1 MPAALS
7 AINTPMF
14 FTEQSRGRVARFLL
28 ASALAALLLSLGGCT
43 GMYFRDA
50 GPAPAIRHELGKLP
64 YSEYWTGIVF
74 NGEKIGFS
82 HFTIRKAG
90 TETYE
95 VRSEASFALRF
106 LGIEKKINL
115 KSRDLIRDDLTLVEF
130 GYEYQ
135 IDGSELKVSG
145 RREPRELV
153 ATIVTAGK
161 PTEQRLPV
169 EGKLYSSSVIILYPV
184 LHGLEIGRE
193 HGYNVYN
200 GELQAISEVT
210 QRVTGWQESDLFIGY
225 AFKVETAMRGQRVT
239 TWIGP
244 DGRPVF
250 ELALHGALISFLE
263 DAGSA
268 ARYLALA
275 SLNKKEGLIE
285 YSMVRPDHPI
295 RHPRSV
301 SALRIALEGVDR
313 VPPSDAAQR
322 CAAVRQDVTCEMK
335 RAEPA
340 VAGDAAPLSPAEAR
354 YLRSSITVQSDDPSI
369 RRLAAEITGGSATT
383 EERIGGILRWLDHNV
398 EKAPLDVFSALDVLQ
413 QRKAECQGHAYLY
426 TALARAAGIPTR
438 VVNGLVYSEELQ
450 GFLYHSW
457 TESRVGARWQ
467 AVDPTFGQLTADATH
482 IKLVEGE
489 NLAELMPLT
498 EWVGKV
504 RIRVLEVEHQKP

>member
-1 MPAALS
+1 
-7 AINTPMF
+7 
-14 FTEQSRGRVARFLL
+14 
-28 ASALAALLLSLGGCT
+28 
-43 GMYFRDA
+43 MYFRDA
-50 GPAPAIRHELGKLP
+50 GPAPVIRHDLATLP

-74 NGEKIGFS
+74 NGEKIGFA

-90 TETYE
+90 AGSYE
-95 VRSEASFALRF
+95 IRSEASFALRF

-115 KSRDLIRDDLTLVEF
+115 KSSDLIRDDLTLVEF

-145 RREPRELV
+145 RRELRELV
-153 ATIVTAGK
+153 ASIVTAGK

-184 LHGLEIGRE
+184 LHGLEIGR
-193 HGYNVYN
+193 GYSYNVYN
-200 GELQAISEVT
+200 GEIQAIAEVT
-210 QRVTGWQESDLFIGY
+210 QRVTAWQESDVFIGN

-239 TWIGP
+239 TWIGA

-250 ELALHGALISFLE
+250 ELALRGVMISFLE

-285 YSMVRPDHPI
+285 YSMVLPDRPIQD
-295 RHPRSV
+295 PRSV
-301 SALRIALEGVDR
+301 SALRVVLQGVDR
-313 VPPSDAAQR
+313 APPSDAVQR
-322 CAAVRQDVTCEMK
+322 CTAVRQDVACEMK
-335 RAEPA
+335 RAGTGTS
-340 VAGDAAPLSPAEAR
+340 GDAAPPSPAAAR
-354 YLRSSITVQSDDPSI
+354 YLRSSVTVQSDDPSI
-369 RRLAAEITGGSATT
+369 RRLAAEIVGGSAAT
-383 EERIGGILRWLDHNV
+383 EERIARILRWLEHNV
-398 EKAPLDVFSALDVLQ
+398 EKAPLDVFSALDVLR

-438 VVNGLVYSEELQ
+438 VVNGLVYSEEQ
-450 GFLYHSW
+450 QAFLYHSW
-457 TESRVGARWQ
+457 TESRVDARWQ
-467 AVDPTFGQLTADATH
+467 AVDPTFGQLRADATH

-498 EWVGKV
+498 DWVGKV
-504 RIRVLEVEHQKP
+504 KIRVLEIEHQKPGDREVGRSKEHEIERF

>member
-1 MPAALS
+1 MTALFQ
-7 AINTPMF
+7 ILP
-14 FTEQSRGRVARFLL
+14 RYARRLTVVVVT
-28 ASALAALLLSLGGCT
+28 ALVLPLGGCA

-50 GPAPAIRHELGKLP
+50 GPAPVIRHDLTTLP

-74 NGEKIGFS
+74 NGEKIGFA
-82 HFTIRKAG
+82 HFTIRKADA
-90 TETYE
+90 ESYE
-95 VRSEASFALRF
+95 IRSEASFALGF
-106 LGIEKKINL
+106 LGIEKKVNL
-115 KSRDLIRDDLTLVEF
+115 KSRDLVKDDLTLIEF
-130 GYEYQ
+130 GYQYQ
-135 IDGSELKVSG
+135 IDGSELRVSG

-153 ATIVTAGK
+153 ATIVTGGK

-193 HGYNVYN
+193 HSYNVYN
-200 GELQAISEVT
+200 GELQAIAEVT
-210 QRVTGWQESDLFIGY
+210 QRVTAWQQSDLFLGN
-225 AFKVETAMRGQRVT
+225 AFKVETAMRGQRVS

-250 ELALHGALISFLE
+250 ELALRGVMISFLE

-285 YSMVRPDHPI
+285 YSMVRPDRPI
-295 RHPRSV
+295 AAPRSV
-301 SALRIALEGVDR
+301 SALRVTLHGVDR
-313 VPPSDAAQR
+313 TPPSDAAQR
-322 CAAVRQDVTCEMK
+322 CAAVRQDVACEMT
-335 RAEPA
+335 RGGIST
-340 VAGDAAPLSPAEAR
+340 AGETVPLSQAEAR
-354 YLRSSITVQSDDPSI
+354 YLRSSVTVQSDDPSI
-369 RRLAAEITGGSATT
+369 RRLAAEITGGSAGT
-383 EERIGGILRWLDHNV
+383 EETIARILRWLEHNV

-438 VVNGLVYSEELQ
+438 IVNGLVYSEELQ

-504 RIRVLEVEHQKP
+504 KIRVLEVEHQRQ

>member
-1 MPAALS
+1 MS
-7 AINTPMF
+7 
-14 FTEQSRGRVARFLL
+14 
-28 ASALAALLLSLGGCT
+28 AALLPVSRAARRLAILALVVLLLPVGGCT

-50 GPAPAIRHELGKLP
+50 GPAPVVRHELAALP

-74 NGEKIGFS
+74 NGEKIGFA
-82 HFTIRKAG
+82 HFTLRKAG
-90 TETYE
+90 AGNYE
-95 VRSEASFALRF
+95 IHSEASFALRF

-115 KSRDLIRDDLTLVEF
+115 RSRDLIQDDLTLVEF
-130 GYEYQ
+130 AYEYQ

-145 RREPRELV
+145 RREPTELV
-153 ATIVTAGK
+153 ATIVTGGK
-161 PTEQRLPV
+161 PAPQRLPV

-193 HGYNVYN
+193 HSYNVYN
-200 GELQAISEVT
+200 GELQAIAEVV
-210 QRVTGWQESDLFIGY
+210 QRVSAWQESDLFAGY

-250 ELALHGALISFLE
+250 ELALHGAMISFLE

-268 ARYLALA
+268 TRYLALA

-285 YSMVRPDHPI
+285 YSLVRPDRPI
-295 RHPRSV
+295 TDPRSV
-301 SALRIALEGVDR
+301 SSLRVTLQGVDR
-313 VPPSDAAQR
+313 APPSDAAQR
-322 CAAVRQDVTCEMK
+322 CNAVRQDFACEMK
-335 RAEPA
+335 RAGDATP
-340 VAGDAAPLSPAEAR
+340 GDAAPLSPTEAR
-354 YLRSSITVQSDDPSI
+354 YLRSSVTVQSDDPSI
-369 RRLAAEITGGSATT
+369 RRLAAEIMGGSTTT
-383 EERIGGILRWLDHNV
+383 EDRVARILRWLEHNV

-413 QRKAECQGHAYLY
+413 QRRAECQGHAYLY

-457 TESRVGARWQ
+457 TESRIGTRWQ

-498 EWVGKV
+498 DWVGKV
-504 RIRVLEVEHQKP
+504 KIRVLEVEHQKP

>member
-1 MPAALS
+1 MLLR
-7 AINTPMF
+7 I
-14 FTEQSRGRVARFLL
+14 ARRLAVLAVLL
-28 ASALAALLLSLGGCT
+28 PLGGCA
-43 GMYFRDA
+43 GMYFHDA
-50 GPAPAIRHELGKLP
+50 GPAPAIRHELATLP

-74 NGEKIGFS
+74 NGEKIGFA
-82 HFTIRKAG
+82 HFTIRKADAG
-90 TETYE
+90 RHEI
-95 VRSEASFALRF
+95 RSEASFALRF
-106 LGIEKKINL
+106 LGIEKKITL

-130 GYEYQ
+130 AYEYQ
-135 IDGSELKVSG
+135 IDGSALKVSG
-145 RREPRELV
+145 RREPGELV

-161 PTEQRLPV
+161 PTAQRLPV

-193 HGYNVYN
+193 HRYNVYN
-200 GELQAISEVT
+200 GEIQAIAEVT
-210 QRVTGWQESDLFIGY
+210 QRVVGYQQSDLFLGN
-225 AFKVETAMRGQRVT
+225 AFKVETAMRGQRVS

-250 ELALHGALISFLE
+250 ELALHGAMISFLE

-268 ARYLALA
+268 GRYLALA
-275 SLNKKEGLIE
+275 SLNKKEGLLE

-295 RHPRSV
+295 RDPRSV
-301 SALRIALEGVDR
+301 SALRVTLQGVDR

-322 CAAVRQDVTCEMK
+322 CAAERESIACEMK
-335 RAEPA
+335 RGGTA
-340 VAGDAAPLSPAEAR
+340 AGDAAPLAPAEAR
-354 YLRSSITVQSDDPSI
+354 YLRSSVTVQSDDSSI
-369 RRLAAEITGGSATT
+369 RRLAAEIVGSTSGT
-383 EERIGGILRWLDHNV
+383 EESMARILRWLEHNI
-398 EKAPLDVFSALDVLQ
+398 EKAPHDVFSALDVLQ

-438 VVNGLVYSEELQ
+438 VVNGLVYSDELQ

-504 RIRVLEVEHQKP
+504 KIRVLEVEHQKP

>member
-1 MPAALS
+1 MRALL
-7 AINTPMF
+7 
-14 FTEQSRGRVARFLL
+14 RCG
-28 ASALAALLLSLGGCT
+28 LAALLLPLGGCA
-43 GMYFRDA
+43 GLYFRDA
-50 GPAPAIRHELGKLP
+50 GPAPVIRHDLATLP

-74 NGEKIGFS
+74 NGEKIGFA

-90 TETYE
+90 AGNYE
-95 VRSEASFALRF
+95 IRSEASFALRF

-115 KSRDLIRDDLTLVEF
+115 RSRDLIRDDLTLVEF
-130 GYEYQ
+130 GYEYR
-135 IDGSELKVSG
+135 IDGSELMVSG

-153 ATIVTAGK
+153 ASIVTAGK

-200 GELQAISEVT
+200 GELQAIAEVT
-210 QRVTGWQESDLFIGY
+210 QRVTAWQESDLFVGY

-239 TWIGP
+239 TWIGA

-250 ELALHGALISFLE
+250 ELALHGAMISFLE

-285 YSMVRPDHPI
+285 YSMVRPDRPI
-295 RHPRSV
+295 RDPRAV
-301 SALRIALEGVDR
+301 SALRVMLQGVDR
-313 VPPSDAAQR
+313 APPSDAAQR
-322 CAAVRQDVTCEMK
+322 CAAVRQGVSCEMK
-335 RAEPA
+335 RTGMMTGGD
-340 VAGDAAPLSPAEAR
+340 VAPPVPAEAR
-354 YLRSSITVQSDDPSI
+354 YLRSSVTVQSDDPAI
-369 RRLAAEITGGSATT
+369 RRLAAEITGGSTATQ
-383 EERIGGILRWLDHNV
+383 ERIARILRWLEHNV

-457 TESRVGARWQ
+457 TESRVEARWQ

-498 EWVGKV
+498 DWVGKLK
-504 RIRVLEVEHQKP
+504 IRVLEVEHQKP

>member
-1 MPAALS
+1 MRA
-7 AINTPMF
+7 
-14 FTEQSRGRVARFLL
+14 LL
-28 ASALAALLLSLGGCT
+28 ACALAALLLPLGGCA
-43 GMYFRDA
+43 GLYFRDA
-50 GPAPAIRHELGKLP
+50 GPAPVIRHELGKLP

-74 NGEKIGFS
+74 NGEKIGFA

-90 TETYE
+90 AENYE
-95 VRSEASFALRF
+95 IRSEASFALRF

-115 KSRDLIRDDLTLVEF
+115 KSRDLIRDDLTLIEF

-135 IDGSELKVSG
+135 IDGSELRVSG

-153 ATIVTAGK
+153 ATVVTAGK

-193 HGYNVYN
+193 HSYNVYN
-200 GELQAISEVT
+200 GEIQAIAEVT
-210 QRVTGWQESDLFIGY
+210 QRVTAYQQSDLFLGN
-225 AFKVETAMRGQRVT
+225 AFKVETAMRGQQVS

-250 ELALHGALISFLE
+250 ELALRGVMISFLE

-275 SLNKKEGLIE
+275 SLNKKEGLLE
-285 YSMVRPDHPI
+285 YSMVRPDRPI
-295 RHPRSV
+295 QDPRSV
-301 SALRIALEGVDR
+301 SELRVMLQGVDR

-322 CAAVRQDVTCEMK
+322 CAAVRQEVECEMK
-335 RAEPA
+335 RADARTP
-340 VAGDAAPLSPAEAR
+340 GDAAPPSPAEAR
-354 YLRSSITVQSDDPSI
+354 YLRSSVTVQSDDPSI
-369 RRLAAEITGGSATT
+369 RRLAAEIVGGSAGT
-383 EERIGGILRWLDHNV
+383 EERIVRILRWLEHNV

-498 EWVGKV
+498 DWVGKV
-504 RIRVLEVEHQKP
+504 KIRVLEVEHQKP

>member
-1 MPAALS
+1 MTALLRIPQAAKH
-7 AINTPMF
+7 
-14 FTEQSRGRVARFLL
+14 ARRL
-28 ASALAALLLSLGGCT
+28 AVLALAVLVLPLGGCA

-50 GPAPAIRHELGKLP
+50 GPAPAIRHDLATLP

-74 NGEKIGFS
+74 NGEKIGFA

-90 TETYE
+90 AGNYE
-95 VRSEASFALRF
+95 IRSEASFALHF

-135 IDGSELKVSG
+135 IDGSELRVSG
-145 RREPRELV
+145 RREPGELV

-193 HGYNVYN
+193 HSYNVYS
-200 GELQAISEVT
+200 GEIQAIAEVT
-210 QRVTGWQESDLFIGY
+210 QRVVAYQQSDLFLGN
-225 AFKVETAMRGQRVT
+225 AFKVETAMRGQRVS

-250 ELALHGALISFLE
+250 ELALRGVMISFLE

-268 ARYLALA
+268 TRYLALA

-285 YSMVRPDHPI
+285 YSLVRPDRPI
-295 RHPRSV
+295 QDPRSV
-301 SALRIALEGVDR
+301 SALRVILQGVDR
-313 VPPSDAAQR
+313 VPPSDAAQQ
-322 CAAVRQDVTCEMK
+322 CAAVRQDVACEMK
-335 RAEPA
+335 RAS
-340 VAGDAAPLSPAEAR
+340 AASDMSASPLAPAEAR
-354 YLRSSITVQSDDPSI
+354 YLRASVTVQSDDPSI
-369 RRLAAEITGGSATT
+369 RRLAAEIVDGSTATD
-383 EERIGGILRWLDHNV
+383 ERIARILRWLDHNV
-398 EKAPLDVFSALDVLQ
+398 EKAPLDVFSALDVLR

-450 GFLYHSW
+450 GFAYHSW

-498 EWVGKV
+498 DWVGKV
-504 RIRVLEVEHQKP
+504 KIQVLEVEHQKP

>member
-1 MPAALS
+1 MPRNQCLMCVIVHWKSRIARAL
-7 AINTPMF
+7 
-14 FTEQSRGRVARFLL
+14 VACLL
-28 ASALAALLLSLGGCT
+28 AAVLLPLGGCA
-43 GMYFRDA
+43 GLYFRDA
-50 GPAPAIRHELGKLP
+50 GSAPAIRHELATLP

-82 HFTIRKAG
+82 HFTIRKASSG
-90 TETYE
+90 TYE
-95 VRSEASFALRF
+95 IRSEASFALKF

-115 KSRDLIRDDLTLVEF
+115 KSRDVIAADLALVEF
-130 GYEYQ
+130 AYEYQ

-193 HGYNVYN
+193 HSYNVYN
-200 GELQAISEVT
+200 GETQAIADVT
-210 QRVTGWQESDLFIGY
+210 QRVTGYQQSDLFLGN

-250 ELALHGALISFLE
+250 ELALHGALIAFLE

-285 YSMVRPDHPI
+285 YSMVRPDRPI
-295 RHPRSV
+295 KDPRGV
-301 SALRIALEGVDR
+301 SELRVVLQGVDR
-313 VPPSDAAQR
+313 TPPSDAAQR
-322 CAAVRQDVTCEMK
+322 CTAVRRDVACEMK
-335 RAEPA
+335 RTGDAA
-340 VAGDAAPLSPAEAR
+340 AGDAGPLPPAEAR
-354 YLRSSITVQSDDPSI
+354 YLRSSVTVQSDDPSI
-369 RRLAAEITGGSATT
+369 RRLSAEIVGGSAST
-383 EERIGGILRWLDHNV
+383 EERIARILRWLEHNV

-457 TESRVGARWQ
+457 TESRVGPRWQ
-467 AVDPTFGQLTADATH
+467 AVDPTFGQITADATH

-489 NLAELMPLT
+489 NLAELMPLMD
-498 EWVGKV
+498 WVGKV
-504 RIRVLEVEHQKP
+504 KIRVLEVEHQRP

>member
-1 MPAALS
+1 
-7 AINTPMF
+7 
-14 FTEQSRGRVARFLL
+14 L
-28 ASALAALLLSLGGCT
+28 AS
-43 GMYFRDA
+43 
-50 GPAPAIRHELGKLP
+50 LP

-74 NGEKIGFS
+74 NGEKIGFA
-82 HFTIRKAG
+82 HVTIRKAG
-90 TETYE
+90 STNYE
-95 VRSEASFALRF
+95 IRSEASFALRF

-115 KSRDLIRDDLTLVEF
+115 KSRDLIREDLTLVEF

-145 RREPRELV
+145 RREPGELV
-153 ATIVTAGK
+153 ATIVTGGK
-161 PTEQRLPV
+161 PTAQRLPV

-193 HGYNVYN
+193 HRYNVYS
-200 GELQAISEVT
+200 GELQAIAEVT
-210 QRVTGWQESDLFIGY
+210 QLVTGYQQSDLFVGY
-225 AFKVETAMRGQRVT
+225 AFKVETAMRGQRVS

-250 ELALHGALISFLE
+250 ELALHGTMISFLE

-285 YSMVRPDHPI
+285 YSMVKPDRPI
-295 RHPRSV
+295 RDPRSV
-301 SALRIALEGVDR
+301 SALRVTLQGVDR

-322 CAAVRQDVTCEMK
+322 CTAEQESIACEMK
-335 RAEPA
+335 RDGGTT
-340 VAGDAAPLSPAEAR
+340 AGDAVPLAPAEAR
-354 YLRSSITVQSDDPSI
+354 YLRSSVTVQSDDPSI
-369 RRLAAEITGGSATT
+369 RRLAAEITGGSAAT
-383 EERIGGILRWLDHNV
+383 EESIARILRWLDHNV
-398 EKAPLDVFSALDVLQ
+398 EKATLDVFSALDVLQ

-426 TALARAAGIPTR
+426 TALARAAGIPTK
-438 VVNGLVYSEELQ
+438 VVNGLVYSDEQQ

-457 TESRVGARWQ
+457 TESRVGGRWQ
-467 AVDPTFGQLTADATH
+467 AVDPTFGQLAADATH

-504 RIRVLEVEHQKP
+504 KIRVLEVEHEKR